1 MGTVLQEGRR
11 RERRGF
17 RPLVAV
23 AVLLAAVV
31 AALVLLSGT
40 AGDPPRHAASAR
52 AAGDSTAPAPA
63 RGHQPAP
70 LPYATLPAPARE
82 RVDIRFRI
90 QPRSGLLV
98 DLRTGRVL
106 WSDRPDRVLPIASVT
121 KMMTALLVVTH
132 VPPSGRVLITR
143 QALNFRGSAVGV
155 LPLGRRIDVDTM
167 LNGLLLPSGNDAA
180 RALALRVAG
189 TLPDFVR
196 LMNAKAR
203 ALRLRCTH
211 FTSPDGFEDRGNH
224 SCAADLALLAREVL
238 AQPRLARIVRR
249 RKALLPF
256 PIRTGRLE
264 LFNNNPL
271 LLSRYPGTD
280 GVKTGFT
287 DRAGRCLVAAA
298 HRGATRLVVV
308 LLHSPD
314 PGAQAMR
321 LLDAGFRAARR
332 LR

>member
-1 MGTVLQEGRR
+1 MRTVLQEGRR
-11 RERRGF
+11 RERRAF
-17 RPLVAV
+17 RPVLAV
-23 AVLLAAVV
+23 AALLVCVA

-40 AGDPPRHAASAR
+40 AGDTPRHRASAR
-52 AAGDSTAPAPA
+52 EGGSTAPAVA
-63 RGHQPAP
+63 RARRPVP
-70 LPYATLPAPARE
+70 RPYATLPAPARE
-82 RVDIRFRI
+82 RVDVRFHTP
-90 QPRSGLLV
+90 PRSGLLV

-132 VPPSGRVLITR
+132 VPPRGRVLITR
-143 QALNFRGSAVGV
+143 QALNFQGSAVGV
-155 LPLGRRIDVDTM
+155 LPLGRKINVETM

-180 RALALRVAG
+180 RALAQRVAG
-189 TLPDFVR
+189 TLPAFVR
-196 LMNAKAR
+196 MMNAEAR

-211 FTSPDGFEDRGNH
+211 FTSPDGFQDRGNH
-224 SCAADLALLAREVL
+224 SCVSDLALLAREVL
-238 AQPRLARIVRR
+238 SQPRLARIVRR

-298 HRGATRLVVV
+298 HRGRTRLVVV

-314 PGAQAMR
+314 PGAQATR

>member
-17 RPLVAV
+17 RPLLAV
-23 AVLLAAVV
+23 AVLLATVV

-40 AGDPPRHAASAR
+40 AGDPPRRAASAR
-52 AAGDSTAPAPA
+52 AGDSTAPAPA
-63 RGHQPAP
+63 RGHLPVAP
-70 LPYATLPAPARE
+70 PYATLPAPARE
-82 RVDIRFRI
+82 RVDIRFHT

-98 DLRTGRVL
+98 DLGTGRVL

-132 VPPSGRVLITR
+132 VPPRGRVLITR

-155 LPLGRRIDVDTM
+155 LPLGRRIDVETM

-180 RALALRVAG
+180 RALAQRVAG
-189 TLPDFVR
+189 TLPAFVR

-224 SCAADLALLAREVL
+224 SCAVDLALLAREVL

-256 PIRTGRLE
+256 PIRTGHLE

-271 LLSRYPGTD
+271 LLRRYRGTD

-298 HRGATRLVVV
+298 HRGRTRLAVV

>member
-17 RPLVAV
+17 RPLLAV
-23 AVLLAAVV
+23 AALVACVV
-31 AALVLLSGT
+31 IALVLLSGT
-40 AGDPPRHAASAR
+40 AGDATHHGRAAREGSSATSALAR
-52 AAGDSTAPAPA
+52 ARRPSPPA
-63 RGHQPAP
+63 
-70 LPYATLPAPARE
+70 YATLPAPARE
-82 RVDIRFRI
+82 RVDVRFHTP
-90 QPRSGLLV
+90 PRSGLLV

-132 VPPSGRVLITR
+132 VPPRGRVLITR
-143 QALNFRGSAVGV
+143 LALAFQGSAVGV
-155 LPLGRRIDVDTM
+155 LPLGRKIDVETM

-180 RALALRVAG
+180 RALAQRVAG
-189 TLPDFVR
+189 TLPAFVR
-196 LMNAKAR
+196 LMNAEAR
-203 ALRLRCTH
+203 KLHLRCTH
-211 FTSPDGFEDRGNH
+211 FTSPDGFQDRGNH
-224 SCAADLALLAREVL
+224 SCAPDLALLAREVL

-249 RKALLPF
+249 RKAILPF

-271 LLSRYPGTD
+271 LLSHYPGTD

-298 HRGATRLVVV
+298 HRGRTRLLVV

-321 LLDAGFRAARR
+321 LLDAGFRAVRR
-332 LR
+332 A